1 MKRFTADFETAT
13 WYKDETY
20 VWAWATCEIG
30 NENNI
35 NINNN
40 IESFID
46 YLKENKNSIW
56 YFHNLRFDVGFIIDW
71 LEKNGF
77 KHVINKEDIE
87 DNTYTTLISELNIY
101 YSITIY
107 FKKRNKEVI
116 KATIYDS
123 YKIIPFG
130 VEEVPKYY
138 NLNIQK
144 LEIDYMKYRSKNHIL
159 SKQEKDY
166 IKNDVLIMAKALK
179 SVLDENLTKMTRAGN
194 ALHDYKNLIGDKFNM
209 YFPSL
214 SKDLDKELRKSYRR
228 WVYLCFTRLQRKKC
242 W

>member
-30 NENNI
+30 NEDNI
-35 NINNN
+35 TINNN
-40 IESFID
+40 ISTFID

-56 YFHNLRFDVGFIIDW
+56 YFHNLRFDGGFIIDW

-77 KHVINKEDIE
+77 KHVIDKNNIE
-87 DNTYTTLISELNIY
+87 DNTYTTLISELNVY
-101 YSITIY
+101 YNITIY
-107 FKKRNKEVI
+107 FKKGNKTVE

-123 YKIIPFG
+123 YKIIPFKID
-130 VEEVPKYY
+130 EIPKYY
-138 NLNIQK
+138 NLGLEK
-144 LEIDYMKYRSKNHIL
+144 LDIDYKKYRSKNHIL

-166 IKNDVLIMAKALK
+166 IKNDVIIAAKALK
-179 SVLDENLTKMTRAGN
+179 TVFDEKLTRMTRAGN
-194 ALHDYKNLIGDKFNM
+194 ALYDYKNMIGNNFTM
-209 YFPSL
+209 YFPTL

-228 WVYLCFTRLQRKKC
+228 WIYLCITGL
-242 W
+242 